1 MATKRTTK
9 STAPVAEVEEVEELE
24 AEVEE
29 TVAEP
34 TTKQIIN
41 AGIARVVE
49 ELGVE
54 AKNRYKVQRAIAFIA
69 FRNAIE
75 DGTFDDLIEATIAD
89 AGELPSGWELERT
102 VSEKPVKAA
111 PKAKAAPAAR
121 KAPVKAAAAKAATP
135 RKRPAR

>member
-1 MATKRTTK
+1 MATTRKSTK
-9 STAPVAEVEEVEELE
+9 STAPVAEVEVEEVET
-24 AEVEE
+24 EVE
-29 TVAEP
+29 TAPAEP
-34 TTKQIIN
+34 TTKQVIN
-41 AGIARVVE
+41 AAIARVAE

-102 VSEKPVKAA
+102 VAEKPA
-111 PKAKAAPAAR
+111 PKAKAAPAKR
-121 KAPVKAAAAKAATP
+121 APRAAAAKAAPAKAAP

>member
-1 MATKRTTK
+1 MATTRKSTK

-29 TVAEP
+29 TAAEP

-75 DGTFDDLIEATIAD
+75 DGTFDDLIETTIAD

-102 VSEKPVKAA
+102 VAEKPVKAA
-111 PKAKAAPAAR
+111 PKAKAAPAKRAPA
-121 KAPVKAAAAKAATP
+121 KATAAKAATP